1 MPSMHHATQT
11 KTESKTMD
19 KNEMNRM
26 ESKAITD
33 VFNSVSLL
41 IQTMRTDREVR
52 TRYRDEMDMVRIDM
66 GDLRSNFP
74 WLLDEEVPRLTY
86 KPDTGLT
93 MLKEPVNTGLTI
105 LKEPIKDTVT
115 KMTEQIDKM
124 TERMSQ
130 VHDKIKQLQQKTKT
144 NQ

>member
-1 MPSMHHATQT
+1 
-11 KTESKTMD
+11 
-19 KNEMNRM
+19 
-26 ESKAITD
+26 
-33 VFNSVSLL
+33 
-41 IQTMRTDREVR
+41 VR

-74 WLLDEEVPRLTY
+74 WLLDEEVPKLTY
-86 KPDTGLT
+86 KPLH
-93 MLKEPVNTGLTI
+93 EPVNTGLTI

-130 VHDKIKQLQQKTKT
+130 VHDKIKELQQKTKT

>member
-1 MPSMHHATQT
+1 
-11 KTESKTMD
+11 MD
-19 KNEMNRM
+19 KNEMNGM

-52 TRYRDEMDMVRIDM
+52 TRYRDEMEMVRIDM

-74 WLLDEEVPRLTY
+74 WLLDEEVPKLTY

-93 MLKEPVNTGLTI
+93 MLKEPV
-105 LKEPIKDTVT
+105 KDNLT

-124 TERMSQ
+124 TQRMSQ

-144 NQ
+144 GQ